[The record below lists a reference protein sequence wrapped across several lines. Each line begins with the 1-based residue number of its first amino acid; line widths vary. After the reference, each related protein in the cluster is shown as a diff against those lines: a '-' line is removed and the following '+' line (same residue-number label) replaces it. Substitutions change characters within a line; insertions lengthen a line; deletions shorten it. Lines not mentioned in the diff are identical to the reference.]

1 FVNAPHTPANI
12 TRYAC
17 HLNDYFAYYAPMGG
31 MVEYIAPLGGH
42 IKAGEPI
49 AKILRME
56 RYLSEQPLQT
66 LILECDAIAILH
78 FASASVNQG
87 TELYKFFTN
96 VFEL

>member
-1 FVNAPHTPANI
+1 LVDAPHKPANI

-17 HLNDYFAYYAPMGG
+17 NLDDYFAYYAPIGG

-49 AKILRME
+49 AHILRME

-66 LILECDAIAILH
+66 LTLDCDAIAILH

>member
-1 FVNAPHTPANI
+1 MD
-12 TRYAC
+12 
-17 HLNDYFAYYAPMGG
+17 DYFSYDASLGG
-31 MVEYIAPLGGH
+31 MVEYLVPLGGH

-49 AKILRME
+49 ANILRME

-66 LILECDAIAILH
+66 LTLDCDAIAILH

-96 VFEL
+96 IFEL

>member
-1 FVNAPHTPANI
+1 M
-12 TRYAC
+12 
-17 HLNDYFAYYAPMGG
+17 LEDYVAYYAPMGG
-31 MVEYIAPLGGH
+31 MVEYLAPLGGH

-49 AKILRME
+49 ARILRME

-66 LILECDAIAILH
+66 LSFDKDAIAILH

>member
-1 FVNAPHTPANI
+1 
-12 TRYAC
+12 
-17 HLNDYFAYYAPMGG
+17 MGG
-31 MVEYIAPLGGH
+31 MVEYLAPLGGH

-49 AKILRME
+49 AHILRME

-66 LILECDAIAILH
+66 LSFDKDAIAILH